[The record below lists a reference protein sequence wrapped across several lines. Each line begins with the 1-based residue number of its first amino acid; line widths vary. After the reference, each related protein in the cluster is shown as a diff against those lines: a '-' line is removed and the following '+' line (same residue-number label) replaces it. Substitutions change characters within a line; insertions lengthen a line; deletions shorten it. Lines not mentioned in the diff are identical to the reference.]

1 MRARSAF
8 KWMLALG
15 FVAYAAAPAGAQLQP
30 ATAGGDGAAAGDSPA
45 DGTVGF
51 QRKTQLSPAEQLS
64 EAGRHIARMEGT
76 GKAVSQQLADAR
88 RQRDVVKI
96 LCLGDKLSQ
105 IGVAIRSAK
114 ERRGSLEAAVKR
126 NDAELANHE
135 FTILTVLR
143 QRSEQIA
150 AEANQCIGQESAFV
164 GATKVTT
171 TVDPTI
177 PQDETPYP
185 ATDPGV
191 VALPPPCVSCTL

>member
-1 MRARSAF
+1 MHVRSAL

-30 ATAGGDGAAAGDSPA
+30 ASAGAGGATEPAA
-45 DGTVGF
+45 DGNVAF

-126 NDAELANHE
+126 NDSELANHE

-143 QRSEQIA
+143 QRAEQIA

-185 ATDPGV
+185 AGDPGI